1 MSDDITEMDDQ
12 PAAGKSPAPTGGAG
26 QPLVFQAFGG
36 KGKKTNGDGPKKEGR
51 VDGDLLEFSDLHK
64 NHSAKSSK
72 AIDEDHLMRAKLVTL
87 TEKHRDL
94 DDAITALERAGTFD
108 QLQVQRLKKQ
118 KLTIK
123 DEMSKLK
130 AMLHPDI
137 IA

>member
-1 MSDDITEMDDQ
+1 MGDQ
-12 PAAGKSPAPTGGAG
+12 PSAGKPPAPSVGAG
-26 QPLVFQAFGG
+26 QPLVFQALGG
-36 KGKKTNGDGPKKEGR
+36 RAKKTSGGTPKQDGSA
-51 VDGDLLEFSDLHK
+51 DGDLLEFSDLHK

-72 AIDEDHLMRAKLVTL
+72 AIDEGHLMRAKLVTL

-94 DDAITALERAGTFD
+94 DDSITALERAGTFD